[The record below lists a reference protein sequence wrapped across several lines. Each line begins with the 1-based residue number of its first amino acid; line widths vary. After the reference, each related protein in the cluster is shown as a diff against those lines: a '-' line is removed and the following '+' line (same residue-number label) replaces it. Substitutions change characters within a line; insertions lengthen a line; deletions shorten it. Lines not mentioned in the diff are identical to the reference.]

1 MKVVIPVGALHLGG
15 GCKNLADLANA
26 LHVRG
31 HDTEILVPER
41 EPVVYDIHCKLTRIP
56 ALHSSYIPYA
66 DLVIA
71 NFYTTFSACYE
82 AWPKQC
88 VRFSQAYEP
97 SWVPDR
103 DFALWTYAQ
112 GIPVITLSNWLDEQI
127 YQAVGQRTYIHNPGV
142 DPLIFYPP
150 PIPKK
155 FAPEKRKI
163 ILYLARDP
171 DSGYEIKGFYDFVQC
186 MELFNRKYT
195 GKFIVHMVCPE
206 KKLQL
211 PSGIP
216 CRTYGALTDKQ
227 FAELYREA
235 DIFVSSSWIEAYGF
249 PPLEAM
255 ACGTP
260 VVTTDS
266 GGIRDFSEH
275 MKSAFITKPQNP
287 SELAEA
293 IMIVLSNETLYQE
306 LVTGGLESASRFRK
320 HDFEQKLV
328 DTLELISKKLNIG
341 TKKSLP
347 SSN

>member
-15 GCKNLADLANA
+15 GCMNLADLANA
-26 LHVRG
+26 LHARG
-31 HDTEILVPER
+31 HDTEVLVPER
-41 EPVVYDIHCKLTRIP
+41 EPVVYDIHSKLTRIP
-56 ALHSSYIPYA
+56 SLHRSYIPYG
-66 DLVIA
+66 DIVIA
-71 NFYTTFSACYE
+71 NFYTTFLSCYE

-103 DFALWTYAQ
+103 DFAQWTYAQ
-112 GIPVITLSNWLDEQI
+112 GVPVITLSSWLDEQI
-127 YQAVGQRTYIHNPGV
+127 YQAVGQRTYIINPGI
-142 DPLIFYPP
+142 DPQIFYPSV
-150 PIPKK
+150 IPKK
-155 FAPEKRKI
+155 LVPDKRKI

-171 DSGYEIKGFYDFVQC
+171 GSGYEIKGFYDFIRC
-186 MELFNRKYT
+186 MEIFNSLYT
-195 GKFIVHMVCPE
+195 GKYIVHMVCPE

-216 CRTYGALTDKQ
+216 CRTYEALSDKQ

-235 DIFVSSSWIEAYGF
+235 DVFVSSSWIEAYGF
-249 PPLEAM
+249 PPLESM

-275 MKSAFITKPQNP
+275 LENAFITRPRNP
-287 SELAEA
+287 SELADA
-293 IMIVLSNETLYQE
+293 LMMVLSDNTLYQK
-306 LVTGGLESASRFRK
+306 LIAGGLESAKRFKK

-328 DTLELISKKLNIG
+328 DTLEQIYRNR
-341 TKKSLP
+341 
-347 SSN
+347 N

>member
-1 MKVVIPVGALHLGG
+1 MKVIIPVGALHLGG

-26 LHVRG
+26 LHARG
-31 HDTEILVPER
+31 HDTEVLVPEI

-56 ALHSSYIPYA
+56 SLHPSYIPYG
-66 DLVIA
+66 DIVVA
-71 NFYTTFSACYE
+71 NFYTTFKACYE
-82 AWPKQC
+82 AWPLQC

-103 DFALWTYAQ
+103 DFAIWTYSH
-112 GIPVITLSNWLDEQI
+112 GVPVITLSHWLDEQI
-127 YQAVGQRTYIHNPGV
+127 YRDVGQRTFVLNPGV
-142 DPLIFYPP
+142 DPQVFYPS
-150 PIPKK
+150 PIPKTLNSDR
-155 FAPEKRKI
+155 RKI

-171 DSGYEIKGFYDFVQC
+171 NSGYEIKGFYDFVKC
-186 MELFNRKYT
+186 MDLFNRLYP

-206 KKLQL
+206 NKLQL

-216 CRTYGALTDKQ
+216 CRTFGAISDKQ

-235 DIFVSSSWIEAYGF
+235 DVFVSSSWIEAYGF

-266 GGIRDFSEH
+266 GGIRDFSVH
-275 MKSAFITKPQNP
+275 MESAFITQPRNP
-287 SELAEA
+287 VELGYGLLT
-293 IMIVLSNETLYQE
+293 VLSNESLYQK
-306 LVTGGLESASRFRK
+306 LIAGGLASASRFRK

-328 DTLELISKKLNIG
+328 DTLEHIYRNR
-341 TKKSLP
+341 
-347 SSN
+347 